1 MRQTMEE
8 LDHIKK
14 DFPSGSFSESELT
27 HLSASLAYCLRKEFP
42 SEAGQFKSI
51 YDTLERFYRKFDPLP
66 LILSGKYINSTISEI
81 AQIPWHEPKSKPQIT
96 YILPVYGVQKN
107 KLVESLISLS
117 SQVGVSVTALLII
130 DGPEKNDHSKVS
142 EALSMLKDKLNTI
155 ILTRSQN
162 GGVAK
167 ARNSGMK
174 MINTPFFSWLDP
186 HDVIHP
192 LRSIHAIA
200 YINNKKI
207 DRLNT
212 SYSRVALEA
221 NKLYLRN
228 WEKSH
233 CGHTSFVSRTHLIN
247 QFGYLMDL
255 KSHEDTEY
263 QQRLEY
269 FKADMHNTSLVG
281 HYLDFTIDNKN
292 SHLSRDTWSTEEAIE
307 SHSVLGGS
315 YEGSITDERRR
326 HNARAF
332 NIYQQSMREISEKY
346 FPCIE

>member
-1 MRQTMEE
+1 MEA
-8 LDHIKK
+8 LDHIKR
-14 DFPSGSFSESELT
+14 DFAGNTFTVSELT
-27 HLSASLAYCLRKEFP
+27 YLSAKLAYCLRKEFHAEE
-42 SEAGQFKSI
+42 SLYQII
-51 YDTLERFYRKFDPLP
+51 YDTLEGFYRKFDPIP
-66 LILSGKYINSTISEI
+66 VILSGKLINSTISEI
-81 AQIPWHEPKSKPQIT
+81 SQIPGHEAKSKPQIT
-96 YILPVYGVQKN
+96 YILPVYGVQKT
-107 KLVESLISLS
+107 KLIESLTSLS
-117 SQVGVSVTALLII
+117 SQIGVSVTAILII
-130 DGPEKNDHSKVS
+130 DGPEKDDYSTVND
-142 EALSMLKDKLNTI
+142 ALIMFKDKLNAI
-155 ILTRSQN
+155 VLRRKQN

-174 MINTPFFSWLDP
+174 IINTPFFSWLDP

-192 LRSIHAIA
+192 LRSLHAIT
-200 YINNKKI
+200 YINNKEI
-207 DRLNT
+207 ERLNT
-212 SYSRVALEA
+212 SYSRVALET

-269 FKADMHNTSLVG
+269 FKADMHNTPLVG
-281 HYLDFTIDNKN
+281 HYLDFTIDNKTN
-292 SHLSRDTWSTEEAIE
+292 HLSQDTWSTEEMIE
-307 SHSVLGGS
+307 NHSVLGGS

-326 HNARAF
+326 HNAKAF
-332 NIYQQSMREISEKY
+332 NIYQKSMREISEKY